1 MSSDIDPADVRI
13 LYSHPH
19 CLVLGP
25 LGRYWV
31 GQKLEL
37 PKYGTVE
44 ITSIDPDGAGL
55 GRTLEQM
62 EAKPQEGWHPGFC
75 TSYGADWA
83 SPQVH
88 EWMLDQQ
95 ARNRREHGVV
105 LPPGEIARRAA

>member
-1 MSSDIDPADVRI
+1 MTRDIDPARVRV
-13 LYSHPH
+13 LKEHPA

-25 LGRYWV
+25 LGYYWV

-37 PKYGTVE
+37 DDYGTVE
-44 ITSIDPDGAGL
+44 ITSIDPDGAGI

-62 EAKPQEGWHPGFC
+62 ENRPAKRWHPGFR

-83 SPQVH
+83 SPQAH
-88 EWMLDQQ
+88 KWMLDQQ